1 MLNIAIFGAPGV
13 GKGTQSAL
21 IEKKYN
27 LVHIST
33 GDILREETSK
43 GTELG
48 LKAKSYMEQGQ
59 LIPDDLI
66 IGMLEKKVDENINA
80 EGILYDG
87 FPRTVKQAEALDVMF
102 EKKGLKLDTFLC
114 LTADHDTLVARLL
127 NRAKDSGRADDADV
141 NVIENRIKEVYKAN
155 VDLKNKVDEDHKNAV
170 ECRNLLIQAVKEI
183 QEDELKYL
191 EGIRELK
198 ASSKEA

>member
-66 IGMLEKKVDENINA
+66 INMLEKKVDENINA

-102 EKKGLKLDTFLC
+102 EKKGLKLDTVLC

-141 NVIENRIKEVYKAN
+141 NVIENRIKVYNEQTLPVAEYY
-155 VDLKNKVDEDHKNAV
+155 KNQGKSVEINGIGEITDIFNTICEAIDKVK
-170 ECRNLLIQAVKEI
+170 
-183 QEDELKYL
+183 
-191 EGIRELK
+191 
-198 ASSKEA
+198 

>member
-33 GDILREETSK
+33 GDVLREETSK

-48 LKAKSYMEQGQ
+48 KIAKSYMEKGQ
-59 LIPDDLI
+59 LIPDELI
-66 IGMLEKKVDENINA
+66 INMLEKKVDENIKA
-80 EGILYDG
+80 DGILYDG
-87 FPRTVKQAEALDVMF
+87 FPRTVAQAEALDVMF

-127 NRAKDSGRADDADV
+127 NRAKDSGRADDADPA
-141 NVIENRIKEVYKAN
+141 VIENRIKVYNEQTLPVADYYKKQGKSVEIN
-155 VDLKNKVDEDHKNAV
+155 GIGEINDIFNKIAEAID
-170 ECRNLLIQAVKEI
+170 AVK
-183 QEDELKYL
+183 
-191 EGIRELK
+191 
-198 ASSKEA
+198 

>member
-33 GDILREETSK
+33 GDILREEVSK
-43 GTELG
+43 GSELG
-48 LKAKSYMEQGQ
+48 LKAKSFMDNGQ
-59 LIPDDLI
+59 LIPDELI
-66 IGMLEKKVDENINA
+66 INILEKKVDENINA

-141 NVIENRIKEVYKAN
+141 NVIENRIKVYNEQTLPVAEYYKKQGKSVEINGIGEITDIFNTICEAI
-155 VDLKNKVDEDHKNAV
+155 DKVK
-170 ECRNLLIQAVKEI
+170 
-183 QEDELKYL
+183 
-191 EGIRELK
+191 
-198 ASSKEA
+198 

>member
-1 MLNIAIFGAPGV
+1 V

-48 LKAKSYMEQGQ
+48 IKAKAYMEKGQ
-59 LIPDDLI
+59 LIPDELI
-66 IGMLEKKVDENINA
+66 INMLEKKVDENINA

-87 FPRTVKQAEALDVMF
+87 FPRTVKQAEALDEMF

-114 LTADHDTLVARLL
+114 LNADHDTLVARLL

-141 NVIENRIKEVYKAN
+141 NVIENRIKVYNEQTLPVADYYRKQ
-155 VDLKNKVDEDHKNAV
+155 NKAV
-170 ECRNLLIQAVKEI
+170 EINGIGEINDIFNLICSAIDSVK
-183 QEDELKYL
+183 
-191 EGIRELK
+191 
-198 ASSKEA
+198 

>member
-66 IGMLEKKVDENINA
+66 INMLEKKVDENINA

-114 LTADHDTLVARLL
+114 LTADHDTLVVRLL

-141 NVIENRIKEVYKAN
+141 NVIENRIKVYNEQTLPVAEYY
-155 VDLKNKVDEDHKNAV
+155 KNQGKSVEINGIGEITDIFNTICEAIDKVK
-170 ECRNLLIQAVKEI
+170 
-183 QEDELKYL
+183 
-191 EGIRELK
+191 
-198 ASSKEA
+198 

>member
-48 LKAKSYMEQGQ
+48 VKAKSYMDKGQ
-59 LIPDDLI
+59 LIPDELI
-66 IGMLEKKVDENINA
+66 INMLEKKVDENINA

-87 FPRTVKQAEALDVMF
+87 FPRTVKQAEALDEMF
-102 EKKGLKLDTFLC
+102 SKKGLKLDTFLC
-114 LTADHDTLVARLL
+114 LTADHDTLVERLL

-141 NVIENRIKEVYKAN
+141 NVIENRIKVYNEQTLPVADYYRKQ
-155 VDLKNKVDEDHKNAV
+155 NKAV
-170 ECRNLLIQAVKEI
+170 EINGIGEINDIFNLICSAIDSVK
-183 QEDELKYL
+183 
-191 EGIRELK
+191 
-198 ASSKEA
+198 

>member
-66 IGMLEKKVDENINA
+66 INMLEKKVDENINA

-141 NVIENRIKEVYKAN
+141 NVIENRIKVYNEQTLPVAEYY
-155 VDLKNKVDEDHKNAV
+155 KNQGKSVEINGIGEINDIFNTICEAIDKVK
-170 ECRNLLIQAVKEI
+170 
-183 QEDELKYL
+183 
-191 EGIRELK
+191 
-198 ASSKEA
+198 